1 MCSGV
6 DRKAWGGMNERRE
19 REIVGVER
27 GVDDHA
33 YHGASASSDECPV
46 WRRRVLIERPVDLA
60 NLAATLNKASVLAI
74 DAEFA
79 PVRVREPDGPGH
91 RMAVLQLVIDND
103 YEESYVVDALR
114 LADLSPL
121 RESFERADLLK
132 LFHGI
137 GADARV
143 LAMRGLVAA
152 NTLDLEAVSRS
163 IFGQRE
169 SSLQSM
175 LQRACH
181 VRLDKSLQRADWA
194 RRPLTPAMVAYAARD
209 AEMTL
214 ALYNWLRRHYAWAVA
229 IHLTLADA
237 ALPNIA
243 PWIEPFL
250 ERRQLVPL
258 AQTLAEA
265 GLARDVATQTNDLRQ
280 VLNVSL
286 TPGRRAR
293 VMRLISD
300 LDLVGLA
307 DALRPYLRALPVEE
321 RAGAARALG
330 RLRDTASLEDIR
342 TLTEDPVDDVR
353 QAARIALESMRS
365 PATATPSRAMR
376 TSPGKWVFGETKD
389 DPSGAPDTPDTS
401 DDWRAQ
407 LQARFGASQ
416 TPDEP

>member
-1 MCSGV
+1 M
-6 DRKAWGGMNERRE
+6 DERRE
-19 REIVGVER
+19 RDIVEVER
-27 GVDDHA
+27 GADDHA
-33 YHGASASSDECPV
+33 YHGDSAAPDECPV

-60 NLAATLNKASVLAI
+60 HLAAALNKASVLAI

-91 RMAVLQLVIDND
+91 RMAVLQLAIDND
-103 YEESYVVDALR
+103 HAESYVVDALR

-121 RESFERADLLK
+121 RESFERTDLLK

-143 LAMRGLVAA
+143 LAMRGLVAV

-175 LQRACH
+175 LQRACS

-214 ALYNWLRRHYAWAVA
+214 ALYDWLRNHYAWAVA
-229 IHLTLADA
+229 IHLMPAGA
-237 ALPNIA
+237 APPDIA

-250 ERRQLVPL
+250 ERRQLAPL

-265 GLARDVATQTNDLRQ
+265 GLTQDVATQRNDLRQ
-280 VLNVSL
+280 ALQASL
-286 TPGRRAR
+286 TPGRHAR

-307 DALRPYLRALPVEE
+307 DALRPYLRALPMEE
-321 RAGAARALG
+321 RAAAARALG
-330 RLRDTASLEDIR
+330 RLHDAASLEDIQA
-342 TLTEDPVDDVR
+342 LTEDPVDDVR
-353 QAARIALESMRS
+353 HAARMALESMRS
-365 PATATPSRAMR
+365 PATATSRRALR
-376 TSPGKWVFGETKD
+376 TSPGRWVVGETED
-389 DPSGAPDTPDTS
+389 DPSGAPGS
-401 DDWRAQ
+401 GDDWRAQ
-407 LQARFGASQ
+407 LQARFGGPQ
-416 TPDEP
+416 TPEEQ

>member
-1 MCSGV
+1 M
-6 DRKAWGGMNERRE
+6 DERRE
-19 REIVGVER
+19 RDIVGVER
-27 GVDDHA
+27 GGDDHA
-33 YHGASASSDECPV
+33 YHGEPAPADECPA

-60 NLAATLNKASVLAI
+60 HLAANLDKASVLAI

-79 PVRVREPDGPGH
+79 PVRVRAPDGPGH
-91 RMAVLQLVIDND
+91 QLAVLQLAIDNN
-103 YEESYVVDALR
+103 YAESYVVDALR

-121 RESFERADLLK
+121 RASFERADLLK

-143 LAMRGLVAA
+143 LAMRGLVAV

-175 LQRACH
+175 LQRACN

-214 ALYNWLRRHYAWAVA
+214 ALCDWLRRYYAWAVA
-229 IHLTLADA
+229 IHLTPADA
-237 ALPNIA
+237 APPDIA
-243 PWIEPFL
+243 QWIEPFL

-265 GLARDVATQTNDLRQ
+265 GLARNVATQTNDLRQ
-280 VLNVSL
+280 ALHANL
-286 TPGRRAR
+286 TPGRHAR

-307 DALRPYLRALPVEE
+307 DALRPYLRALPMEE
-321 RAGAARALG
+321 RAAAARALG
-330 RLRDTASLEDIR
+330 RLRDAASREDIQA
-342 TLTEDPVDDVR
+342 LTEDPVDDVR
-353 QAARIALESMRS
+353 HAARMALELMNA
-365 PATATPSRAMR
+365 PATVAPSRALR
-376 TSPGKWVFGETKD
+376 ASPGRWVVGDSED
-389 DPSGAPDTPDTS
+389 DPARAPGSG

-407 LQARFGASQ
+407 LQARFGAPR
-416 TPDEP
+416 TPDEQ

>member
-1 MCSGV
+1 M
-6 DRKAWGGMNERRE
+6 
-19 REIVGVER
+19 GVER
-27 GVDDHA
+27 LVDDHA
-33 YHGASASSDECPV
+33 YHGDSAPSDECPV

-91 RMAVLQLVIDND
+91 RMAVLQLAVDND

-143 LAMRGLVAA
+143 LAMRGLVAF

-175 LQRACH
+175 LQRACT

-214 ALYNWLRRHYAWAVA
+214 ALYDWLRRHYAWAVA
-229 IHLTLADA
+229 IHLTPADA
-237 ALPNIA
+237 TSLAVA
-243 PWIEPFL
+243 SWIEPSL
-250 ERRQLVPL
+250 DRRQSAPL

-265 GLARDVATQTNDLRQ
+265 GLAGNVAKQVTDLRQ
-280 VLNVSL
+280 ALQVSTL
-286 TPGRRAR
+286 PIRRAR
-293 VMRLISD
+293 VMRLISE
-300 LDLVGLA
+300 LDLVGLVEG
-307 DALRPYLRALPVEE
+307 LRPYLRALPVEE

-330 RLRDTASLEDIR
+330 RLRDAASLEDIR
-342 TLTEDPVDDVR
+342 ALTQDPVDDVR
-353 QAARIALESMRS
+353 QAARMALDSLRS
-365 PATATPSRAMR
+365 PTSSNPRRAIQ
-376 TSPGKWVFGETKD
+376 TSPGKWVIGETED
-389 DPSGAPDTPDTS
+389 GPSEAPDTDN
-401 DDWRAQ
+401 DWRAQ
-407 LQARFGASQ
+407 LQARFGAPQ
-416 TPDEP
+416 TPDEQ

>member
-33 YHGASASSDECPV
+33 YHGASAAPDECPI
-46 WRRRVLIERPVDLA
+46 WRRRVLIERPVDLV

-91 RMAVLQLVIDND
+91 RMAVLQLAIDND
-103 YEESYVVDALR
+103 YAESYVVDALR

-143 LAMRGLVAA
+143 LAMRDLVAV

-175 LQRACH
+175 LQRARN
-181 VRLDKSLQRADWA
+181 VRL
-194 RRPLTPAMVAYAARD
+194 
-209 AEMTL
+209 
-214 ALYNWLRRHYAWAVA
+214 
-229 IHLTLADA
+229 
-237 ALPNIA
+237 
-243 PWIEPFL
+243 
-250 ERRQLVPL
+250 
-258 AQTLAEA
+258 
-265 GLARDVATQTNDLRQ
+265 
-280 VLNVSL
+280 
-286 TPGRRAR
+286 
-293 VMRLISD
+293 
-300 LDLVGLA
+300 
-307 DALRPYLRALPVEE
+307 
-321 RAGAARALG
+321 
-330 RLRDTASLEDIR
+330 
-342 TLTEDPVDDVR
+342 
-353 QAARIALESMRS
+353 
-365 PATATPSRAMR
+365 
-376 TSPGKWVFGETKD
+376 
-389 DPSGAPDTPDTS
+389 
-401 DDWRAQ
+401 
-407 LQARFGASQ
+407 
-416 TPDEP
+416 

>member
-1 MCSGV
+1 M
-6 DRKAWGGMNERRE
+6 DERRE
-19 REIVGVER
+19 REIGAVER
-27 GVDDHA
+27 GAGDHA
-33 YHGASASSDECPV
+33 YHGESAPPDECPI
-46 WRRRVLIERPVDLA
+46 WRRRVLIERPADLA
-60 NLAATLNKASVLAI
+60 NLAAALNKASVLAI

-79 PVRVREPDGPGH
+79 PVRMREPDGPGH
-91 RMAVLQLVIDND
+91 RMAVLQLAIDND
-103 YEESYVVDALR
+103 YAESYVVDTLR

-163 IFGQRE
+163 VFGQRE

-175 LQRACH
+175 LQRACT

-214 ALYNWLRRHYAWAVA
+214 TLHDWLRRHYAWAVT
-229 IHLTLADA
+229 IHLTPADA
-237 ALPNIA
+237 APPTIS

-250 ERRQLVPL
+250 ERRQPAPL

-265 GLARDVATQTNDLRQ
+265 GLARDVATQTHDLRQ
-280 VLNVSL
+280 ALHANL
-286 TPGRRAR
+286 LPGRRAR

-300 LDLVGLA
+300 LELTSLA
-307 DALRPYLRALPVEE
+307 NELRPYLRALPVEE

-330 RLRDTASLEDIR
+330 RLRDAASLEDIQ
-342 TLTEDPVDDVR
+342 TLTDDPVNDVR
-353 QAARIALESMRS
+353 QAARMALESMRS
-365 PATATPSRAMR
+365 PSSVNSHRAVR
-376 TSPGKWVFGETKD
+376 TSPGKWVVGDTED
-389 DPSGAPDTPDTS
+389 DESGAQGG

-407 LQARFGASQ
+407 LQARFGAPQ
-416 TPDEP
+416 APDEP

>member
-33 YHGASASSDECPV
+33 YHGDSAPSDECPV

-91 RMAVLQLVIDND
+91 RMAVLQLAIDND
-103 YEESYVVDALR
+103 YAESYVVDALR

-143 LAMRGLVAA
+143 LAMRGLVAV

-175 LQRACH
+175 LQRACN

-229 IHLTLADA
+229 IHLTPADA
-237 ALPNIA
+237 APPDIA

-250 ERRQLVPL
+250 ERRQLAPL

-280 VLNVSL
+280 ALNVSL

-342 TLTEDPVDDVR
+342 R
-353 QAARIALESMRS
+353 
-365 PATATPSRAMR
+365 
-376 TSPGKWVFGETKD
+376 
-389 DPSGAPDTPDTS
+389 
-401 DDWRAQ
+401 
-407 LQARFGASQ
+407 
-416 TPDEP
+416 

>member
-1 MCSGV
+1 M
-6 DRKAWGGMNERRE
+6 DERRG
-19 REIVGVER
+19 RETVGTK
-27 GVDDHA
+27 GGAGDHA
-33 YHGASASSDECPV
+33 YHGESAPADECLS
-46 WRRRVLIERPVDLA
+46 WRRRVLIERPADLA
-60 NLAATLNKASVLAI
+60 NLAVALNTASILAI

-91 RMAVLQLVIDND
+91 RMAVLQLAIDND
-103 YEESYVVDALR
+103 YAESYVVDALR

-175 LQRACH
+175 LQRACN

-214 ALYNWLRRHYAWAVA
+214 ALYDWLRRHYAWAVG
-229 IHLTLADA
+229 IHLTPADIA
-237 ALPNIA
+237 PPVIA

-250 ERRQLVPL
+250 ERRQPAPL

-265 GLARDVATQTNDLRQ
+265 GLARDVATQTSDLRQ
-280 VLNVSL
+280 ALQANL
-286 TPGRRAR
+286 LPGRRAR

-300 LDLVGLA
+300 LELTSLA
-307 DALRPYLRALPVEE
+307 EELRQYLRALSVEE

-330 RLRDTASLEDIR
+330 RLRDTASLEDIPA
-342 TLTEDPVDDVR
+342 LTDDPVDDVR
-353 QAARIALESMRS
+353 QAARKALESVRS
-365 PATATPSRAMR
+365 PAPANPRRAVR
-376 TSPGKWVFGETKD
+376 TSPGKWVVGEAED
-389 DPSGAPDTPDTS
+389 DSSGPHGG
-401 DDWRAQ
+401 DDWRAK

-416 TPDEP
+416 DPDES

>member
-1 MCSGV
+1 M
-6 DRKAWGGMNERRE
+6 DERQE
-19 REIVGVER
+19 LEEVGVER
-27 GVDDHA
+27 GADDHA
-33 YHGASASSDECPV
+33 YHGDSGHPDDCPI
-46 WRRRVLIERPVDLA
+46 WRRRVLIERPVELA
-60 NLAATLNKASVLAI
+60 NLAATLGNASVVAI

-91 RMAVLQLVIDND
+91 RMAVLQLAIDND
-103 YEESYVVDALR
+103 YAESYVVDALR

-137 GADARV
+137 GADSRV
-143 LAMRGLVAA
+143 LAMRGLVAV

-175 LQRACH
+175 LHRACN

-214 ALYNWLRRHYAWAVA
+214 ALYDWLRRQYAWAVA
-229 IHLTLADA
+229 IHLTPADA
-237 ALPNIA
+237 APPAIA
-243 PWIEPFL
+243 SWIEPFL
-250 ERRQLVPL
+250 ERRQLAPL
-258 AQTLAEA
+258 MQTLAEA
-265 GLARDVATQTNDLRQ
+265 GLARDVATQTNDLREA
-280 VLNVSL
+280 LHASL
-286 TPGRRAR
+286 TPGRHAR

-307 DALRPYLRALPVEE
+307 DALRPYLHALPVEE

-330 RLRDTASLEDIR
+330 RLRDTASLEDIQ

-353 QAARIALESMRS
+353 HAARMALKSMRS
-365 PATATPSRAMR
+365 SAGESPSRALR
-376 TSPGKWVFGETKD
+376 TSPGKWVVGETGD
-389 DPSGAPDTPDTS
+389 DSSGAPS
-401 DDWRAQ
+401 AGDDWRSQ
-407 LQARFGASQ
+407 LQARFGA
-416 TPDEP
+416 TRPPDEH

>member
-1 MCSGV
+1 M
-6 DRKAWGGMNERRE
+6 DERRGHE
-19 REIVGVER
+19 TTGVGR
-27 GVDDHA
+27 SAGDHA
-33 YHGASASSDECPV
+33 YHGESAPPDECPV
-46 WRRRVLIERPVDLA
+46 WRHRVLIERPADLT
-60 NLAATLNKASVLAI
+60 NLAVALKKASILAI

-91 RMAVLQLVIDND
+91 RMAVLQLAIDND
-103 YEESYVVDALR
+103 YAESYVVDALR

-175 LQRACH
+175 LQRACN
-181 VRLDKSLQRADWA
+181 VRLDKSFQRADWA
-194 RRPLTPAMVAYAARD
+194 RRPMTPAMVAYAARD

-214 ALYNWLRRHYAWAVA
+214 ALYDWLRRHYAWAVA
-229 IHLTLADA
+229 IHLTPADA
-237 ALPNIA
+237 APPDIA

-250 ERRQLVPL
+250 ERRQPAPL

-265 GLARDVATQTNDLRQ
+265 GLARDVATQTSDLRQ
-280 VLNVSL
+280 ALQANL
-286 TPGRRAR
+286 LPGRRAR
-293 VMRLISD
+293 VMRLIGD
-300 LDLVGLA
+300 LELTPLA
-307 DALRPYLRALPVEE
+307 DELRPYLRALPVEE

-330 RLRDTASLEDIR
+330 RLRDAASLNDIQA
-342 TLTEDPVDDVR
+342 LTDDPVDDVR
-353 QAARIALESMRS
+353 QAARMALESVRS
-365 PATATPSRAMR
+365 PAPANPHRAVR
-376 TSPGKWVFGETKD
+376 TSPGKWVVGEAED
-389 DPSGAPDTPDTS
+389 DSSGS
-401 DDWRAQ
+401 QGGNDWRAQ

-416 TPDEP
+416 TPTDES